1 MSKFTHLHVHSHYS
15 LLDGLGKVPDII
27 DRVKELGMDSV
38 ALTDHGSMYGIL
50 EFYKI
55 AKKKNVKPILGCEVY
70 VAPRRME
77 DKTPKIDGNPFHLVL
92 LAKNKE
98 GYLNLLQL
106 VTLGHLEGY
115 YYKPRV
121 DKETLRK
128 FSGGLVALSAC
139 LAGEIPRF
147 LYLGEYEKAKNALKE
162 YIEIFGKEDFYL
174 ELQDHPAL
182 KEQQVVNK
190 AIKKLAKEA
199 GIGLVVTND
208 SHYITLEQRE
218 AHETLLCVQ
227 TGKFVTDKDRMSM
240 ANIDA
245 SIRSFDDLYKS
256 FSDAP
261 EVFENTLKIA
271 EKCNVDLDLGG
282 TILPHFEVPQGY
294 NSNAYL
300 KKLVEQGAMKKY
312 GEMRPDIKERM
323 DYEISVIQKMAYSD
337 YFLIVSD
344 YVNWAKNQ
352 GIVVGPG
359 RGSAAGSLI
368 AYALDITDLD
378 PLKHGLLFER
388 FLNPDRVSM
397 PDIDMD
403 FADDRRSEVI
413 KYVTEK
419 YGKDKVAQI
428 ITFGTMAARNA
439 VRDTGRALGMSYSEV
454 DRVAKLVEPT
464 LPLTESVKVV
474 PELKEIYNSE
484 SDVKKLIDLASNLE
498 GVCRHSSTHAAGV
511 VISKDPLSYYC
522 PLQKATKGD
531 ISVNTQYSMGPLEDL
546 GLIKMDFL
554 GLANLTILKN
564 TLRIIRKVYDKEIN
578 LAEIC
583 LDDKKTFDLFS
594 RGETT
599 GVFQL
604 ESAGMKRYI
613 KKLKPNTFE
622 DIVAMVALYRPG
634 PMQWIDDFIDRK
646 HGKKKVEYVHPLAE
660 NALKNTYGVIVYQEQ
675 VMQIS
680 KDMAGFTG
688 GEADTLRKAM
698 GKKIADLM
706 KKMRVQF
713 IEGSVKNGVSEKV
726 ANSIFDAMEEFAA
739 YAFNKSHAACYA
751 LIAYQTAYLKAH
763 YPAAFMAAL
772 MTSNHNDQDKIA
784 MEIEEC
790 RRMKIEVLPPDVNE
804 SFAEFGVVKETG
816 KIRFGLKAIK
826 NVGEGIIEAILEA
839 RDKGGKF
846 KNIEDFTRRVSASHL
861 NKKVLESLAK
871 SGSLEDLGVDMAQV
885 IEYYDKITAYAQKIQ
900 NGEVS
905 GQLDLFGNS
914 GIELSTLELPAPQ
927 VKISGKQKLSWEKEL
942 LSVYISKH
950 PIDEFQKYIDDSFNI
965 IAELKDKIGQEI
977 KVVGVIT
984 QVQKIVTRNGQ
995 SMLFVKLEDRT
1006 GAIEVLVFP
1015 KIYKQTGDFWKE
1027 DEVVVVKGKINPKE
1041 DDLKLLADKVT
1052 LIEENLLATDF
1063 LPQEGEF
1070 IEIYVPEGLNG
1081 AILQKTK
1088 EILMENKG
1096 STPVIVHV
1104 FKEGKQVK
1112 IKLAFGV
1119 KYSETLEEKITNL
1132 LGEKTLELV
1141 LK

>member
-1 MSKFTHLHVHSHYS
+1 LSKFTHLHVHSHYS
-15 LLDGLGKVPDII
+15 LLDGLAKVPDIV
-27 DRVKELGMDSV
+27 DRVKELGMGSV

-50 EFYKI
+50 EFYKT
-55 AKKKNVKPILGCEVY
+55 AKKKDIKPILGCEVY
-70 VAPRRME
+70 IAPRKME

-106 VTLGHLEGY
+106 VTLAHLEGY

-128 FSGGLVALSAC
+128 YSGGLIALSAC

-147 LYLGEYEKAKNALKE
+147 LHLGEYEKAKKSLKE
-162 YIEIFGKEDFYL
+162 YVDIFGPEDFYL
-174 ELQDHPAL
+174 EMQDHPAL
-182 KEQQVVNK
+182 KEQQIANK
-190 AIKKLAKEA
+190 GLKKLAKEM

-218 AHETLLCVQ
+218 AHEALLCVQ
-227 TGKFVTDKDRMSM
+227 TGKFVSDKDRMSM
-240 ANIDA
+240 ADIDA
-245 SIRSFDDLYKS
+245 SIRSFDDMYKA
-256 FSDAP
+256 FSDVP
-261 EVFENTLKIA
+261 EAFENTLKIA
-271 EKCNVDLDLGG
+271 EKCNVELDLGG
-282 TILPHFEVPQGY
+282 MILPHFEVPKGY
-294 NSNAYL
+294 DSNVYL
-300 KKLVEQGAMKKY
+300 KELVQKGVIKKY
-312 GEMRPDIKERM
+312 GEIRPEIQERM

-344 YVNWAKNQ
+344 YVTWAKNQ

-378 PLKHGLLFER
+378 PLKYGLLFER

-454 DRVAKLVEPT
+454 DRVAKLIEPT

-474 PELKEIYNSE
+474 PELKQIYNSE
-484 SDVKKLIDLASNLE
+484 PEVKKLIDLASNLE

-511 VISKDPLSYYC
+511 VISKDPLSCYC

-546 GLIKMDFL
+546 GLLKMDFL

-564 TLRIIRKVYDKEIN
+564 TLRIIRKVYDKEID
-578 LAEIC
+578 LAKISLE
-583 LDDKKTFDLFS
+583 DKKTFELLS

-646 HGKKKVEYVHPLAE
+646 HGKKKVEYAHPLAE

-726 ANSIFDAMEEFAA
+726 ANSVFDAMEEFAA

-772 MTSNHNDQDKIA
+772 MTSNYNDQDKIA

-804 SFAEFGVVKETG
+804 SFSEFGVVKETG

-826 NVGEGIIEAILEA
+826 NVGEGIIEAILDA
-839 RDKGGKF
+839 RAKGGKF
-846 KNIEDFTRRVSASHL
+846 KNIEDFARRVSSSHL
-861 NKKVLESLAK
+861 NKKVLEALAK
-871 SGSLEDLGVDMAQV
+871 SGSLESLGVDMGQV
-885 IEYYDKITAYAQKIQ
+885 IEYYDKITSYSQKIQ
-900 NGEVS
+900 NGES
-905 GQLDLFGNS
+905 NGQMDLFGSS
-914 GIELSTLELPAPQ
+914 GIEISALELPPSQ

-950 PIDEFQKYIDDSFNI
+950 PIDEFQKYIDDSFTL
-965 IAELKDKIGQEI
+965 IAELKDRVGQEV
-977 KVVGVIT
+977 KVAGVIT
-984 QVQKIVTRNGQ
+984 QVQRILTRNGQ
-995 SMLFVKLEDRT
+995 SMLFAKLEDRT

-1015 KIYKQTGDFWKE
+1015 KIYLQTGDSWKE
-1027 DEVVVVKGKINPKE
+1027 DKVVVVKGKINPKE
-1041 DDLKLLADKVT
+1041 DDLKLLADKVNP
-1052 LIEENLLATDF
+1052 IEENLLATDF
-1063 LPQEGEF
+1063 MPEEGEF
-1070 IEIYVPEGLNG
+1070 VEIYIPEGLNG

-1088 EILMENKG
+1088 EILIENKG

-1104 FKEGKQVK
+1104 YKDGEPVK
-1112 IKLAFGV
+1112 IKLPFGV
-1119 KYSETLEEKITNL
+1119 TYSEKLEERITDL
-1132 LGEKTLELV
+1132 LGERTLEIAF
-1141 LK
+1141 K